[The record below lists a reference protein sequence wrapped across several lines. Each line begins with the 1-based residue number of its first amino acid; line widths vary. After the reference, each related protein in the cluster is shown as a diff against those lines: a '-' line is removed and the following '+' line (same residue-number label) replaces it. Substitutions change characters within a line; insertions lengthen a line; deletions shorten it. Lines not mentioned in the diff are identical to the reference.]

1 MSYALY
7 APNHVRR
14 SKARLAE
21 FVANR
26 DATTLRLRIEVAH
39 NECAIEAMVPEL
51 CAIVERAVKRS
62 RRSN

>member
-7 APNHVRR
+7 APSHVRR

-21 FVANR
+21 FVATR
-26 DATTLRLRIEVAH
+26 DATTLRLKMEVAQ
-39 NECAIEAMVPEL
+39 NECAIEAMIPEL

-62 RRSN
+62 RRAT